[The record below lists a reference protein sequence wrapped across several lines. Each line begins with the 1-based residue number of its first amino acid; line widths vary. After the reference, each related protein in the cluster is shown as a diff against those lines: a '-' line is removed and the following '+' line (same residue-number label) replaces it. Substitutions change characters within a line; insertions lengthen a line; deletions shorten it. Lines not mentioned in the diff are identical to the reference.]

1 MIHSDHGVQFTSWAF
16 TRRAQESGLAPSMG
30 SVGDCYD
37 CEHPVVAAVRGLTL
51 VMTGPAGAFALT
63 CRLRMAATPCPLAGW
78 AVTS

>member
-1 MIHSDHGVQFTSWAF
+1 
-16 TRRAQESGLAPSMG
+16 MG
-30 SVGDCYD
+30 SIADCFD

-63 CRLRMAATPCPLAGW
+63 CRLRVAATSCPLAGW